1 MDQYKDI
8 CLIDCEKSTMTFRQV
23 MDAIAAFRARYDC
36 DVYVEGG
43 TSEIRARVFGPAR
56 RGTE

>member
-1 MDQYKDI
+1 
-8 CLIDCEKSTMTFRQV
+8 MTFRQV
-23 MDAIAAFRARYDC
+23 MDAIAAFRERYDC